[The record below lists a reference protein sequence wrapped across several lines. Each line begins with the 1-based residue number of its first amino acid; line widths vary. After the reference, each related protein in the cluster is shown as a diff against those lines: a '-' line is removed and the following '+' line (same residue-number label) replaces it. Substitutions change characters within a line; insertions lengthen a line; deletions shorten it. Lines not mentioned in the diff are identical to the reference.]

1 MFAPEFRKNVF
12 ILSLAFFT
20 AGVIVY
26 SDYSMLPFIFQAGY
40 CSGMK
45 VLRWSV
51 FSFCDVISAQMF
63 KILITLPLRA
73 ALCQPDAE
81 LFVQWTD
88 VKRDYYG
95 TNLQIVQLSGDW
107 DRRILNN
114 WLVWIVPLREY
125 APQKKFTVFIDN
137 HLQITMAETCMIPVA
152 AFVCEKAGRLPTIRA
167 LGALLTTASIL
178 LSE

>member
-40 CSGMK
+40 CSGRKGAK
-45 VLRWSV
+45 VKR

-81 LFVQWTD
+81 LFVQ
-88 VKRDYYG
+88 
-95 TNLQIVQLSGDW
+95 
-107 DRRILNN
+107 
-114 WLVWIVPLREY
+114 
-125 APQKKFTVFIDN
+125 
-137 HLQITMAETCMIPVA
+137 
-152 AFVCEKAGRLPTIRA
+152 
-167 LGALLTTASIL
+167 
-178 LSE
+178 